1 MRLLQGGVSDFSQS
15 QGSAASQ
22 TNQRPTTAHNSAA
35 GTGGRL
41 SESTQKKKREK
52 KGKEQ
57 LPVPKESSPLTKE
70 KCVHS
75 PPSTFCVPGKD
86 LCVCFE
92 YEFLYPRLVHN
103 IHLH

>member
-41 SESTQKKKREK
+41 SESTQKNKREE
-52 KGKEQ
+52 KE
-57 LPVPKESSPLTKE
+57 LPVPKESSPVTKE

-92 YEFLYPRLVHN
+92 YSYN
-103 IHLH
+103 Y